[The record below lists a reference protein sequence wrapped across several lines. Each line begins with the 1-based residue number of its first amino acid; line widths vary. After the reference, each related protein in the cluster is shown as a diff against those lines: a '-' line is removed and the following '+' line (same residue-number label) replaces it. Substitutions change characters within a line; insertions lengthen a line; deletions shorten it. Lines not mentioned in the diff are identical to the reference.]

1 MRGEKEEEPM
11 KRTRR
16 EFLKTLGAT
25 AVGAGAMM
33 SGVGA
38 VHSQTKPIVVGCP
51 VPRASAYGQNGERG
65 MILAAEEINAAGGV
79 KVGSTKRPLKLEIID
94 TRDEEPGVPTSEVL
108 LAIEKLILQK
118 KSDMIVGGPCMSE
131 CGLAAIDLYAKY
143 KILDIVSIGCYTP
156 GWDKKVSSD
165 LSKYKYSFRESGS
178 VAWYIKEGVDLLHD
192 IKEKFGFTKMFISI
206 DDSAMCRGAA
216 EIVKNLAVKDGW
228 EMVGFDKHPIASTDY
243 SVALGEC
250 KNSKAQ
256 VLFIWAY
263 SPETSIML
271 RQWADMEIP
280 ALPIGF
286 IGAAEDPGFW
296 EATKGKGAYTIVTLS
311 ETGCTPSNVTP
322 WTKKY
327 YDAFLKRWK
336 VPPRST
342 GCVSAYEGVY
352 VLKDA
357 IERAGSTETDALIAA
372 LEKTNLSAVRGTIRF
387 DQNHQIIYG
396 YDPKT
401 SVLGNWV
408 QWQDGKRVTIHPQA
422 ASMGSIQMP
431 PWLKK

>member
-1 MRGEKEEEPM
+1 MRK
-11 KRTRR
+11 TRWN
-16 EFLKTLGAT
+16 FLKIVGTIVIAT
-25 AVGAGAMM
+25 AIGVGGLMAGWEKGYSQAKPVLVGA
-33 SGVGA
+33 
-38 VHSQTKPIVVGCP
+38 P

-65 MILAAEEINAAGGV
+65 MILAAEEINAAGGI
-79 KVGSTKRPLKLEIID
+79 KIGKTMHPLQLEIID

-118 KSDMIVGGPCMSE
+118 KSDVIVGGPCMSE
-131 CGLAAIDLYAKY
+131 CGLAAMDLYAKY

-156 GWDKKVSSD
+156 GWDKKVASD
-165 LSKYKYSFRESGS
+165 LNKYKYSFRESGS
-178 VAWYIKEGVDLLHD
+178 VAWYIKEGVDLLHQ
-192 IKEKFGFTKMFISI
+192 IKEKHGFTKMFISI

-216 EIVKNLAVKDGW
+216 EIVKNLAIKDGW
-228 EMVGFDKHPIASTDY
+228 EVVGFDKHPIATTDY
-243 SVALGEC
+243 SVALTEC
-250 KNSKAQ
+250 KKSGAQ

-263 SPETSIML
+263 SPETSIMM

-322 WTKKY
+322 LTMKY
-327 YDAFLKRWK
+327 YNAFQKRWN

-342 GCVSAYEGVY
+342 GCVSAYEALY

-357 IERAGSTETDALIAA
+357 IERAGAVTADALIAS
-372 LEKTNLSAVRGTIRF
+372 LEKTNLPAVRGTIRF
-387 DQNHQIIYG
+387 DQNHQIVYG

-408 QWQDGKRVTIHPQA
+408 QWQDGQRVTIFPQA
-422 ASMGSIQMP
+422 AAMGTIKMP

>member
-1 MRGEKEEEPM
+1 M
-11 KRTRR
+11 KKTRR

-25 AVGAGAMM
+25 AVGAGAVM
-33 SGVGA
+33 SGMGV

-156 GWDKKVSSD
+156 GWDKKVGSD
-165 LSKYKYSFRESGS
+165 LTKYKYSFRESGS

-192 IKEKFGFTKMFISI
+192 IKEKFGFTKMFVSI

-228 EMVGFDKHPIASTDY
+228 EIVGFDKHPIASTDY
-243 SVALGEC
+243 SVALGDC
-250 KNSKAQ
+250 KKSGAQ

-263 SPETSIML
+263 APETSIML

-327 YDAFLKRWK
+327 YDAFQRRWK

-357 IERAGSTETDALIAA
+357 IERTGSTETDALIAA
-372 LEKTNLSAVRGTIRF
+372 LEKTNLPAVRGTIRF

-431 PWLKK
+431 PWLKKA

>member
-11 KRTRR
+11 KKTRR

-33 SGVGA
+33 SGVGV

-165 LSKYKYSFRESGS
+165 LSKYKYSFRES
-178 VAWYIKEGVDLLHD
+178 GVDLLHD

>member
-1 MRGEKEEEPM
+1 MRK
-11 KRTRR
+11 TRR
-16 EFLKTLGAT
+16 EFLKT
-25 AVGAGAMM
+25 VGASAIGV
-33 SGVGA
+33 SGLMVGWGQGYSQAKPVLVGA
-38 VHSQTKPIVVGCP
+38 P

-65 MILAAEEINAAGGV
+65 MILAAEEINAAGGI
-79 KVGSTKRPLKLEIID
+79 KIGKTMHPLQLEIID

-118 KSDMIVGGPCMSE
+118 KSNVIVGGPCMSE
-131 CGLAAIDLYAKY
+131 CGLAAMDLYAKY

-156 GWDKKVSSD
+156 GWDKKVASD
-165 LSKYKYSFRESGS
+165 LTKYKYSFRESGS
-178 VAWYIKEGVDLLHD
+178 VAWYIKEGVDLLHQ
-192 IKEKFGFTKMFISI
+192 IKEKHGFTKMFISI

-216 EIVKNLAVKDGW
+216 EIVKNLAIKDGW
-228 EMVGFDKHPIASTDY
+228 EVVGFDKHPIATTDY
-243 SVALGEC
+243 SVALTEC
-250 KNSKAQ
+250 RKSGAQ

-263 SPETSIML
+263 SPETSIMM
-271 RQWADMEIP
+271 RQWADMEVP

-322 WTKKY
+322 LTMKY
-327 YDAFLKRWK
+327 YNAFKKRWN

-342 GCVSAYEGVY
+342 GCVSAYEGLY

-357 IERAGSTETDALIAA
+357 IERAGAVEADALIAS
-372 LEKTNLSAVRGTIRF
+372 LEKTNLPVVRGTIRF
-387 DQNHQIIYG
+387 DQNHQIVYG

-401 SVLGNWV
+401 AVLGNWV
-408 QWQDGKRVTIHPQA
+408 QWQEGQRVTIFPQA
-422 ASMGSIQMP
+422 AATGTIKMP
-431 PWLKK
+431 PWLKKA